1 MTSLSN
7 SDGRTPIHPITVCI
21 NFPKLDTID
30 NISSIII
37 IMYDQLVLNRMEQ
50 SVVGQSIIDKD
61 KKPCCGVVAIQL

>member
-21 NFPKLDTID
+21 NFPKLDKID
-30 NISSIII
+30 DISSIII

-50 SVVGQSIIDKD
+50 SVVGQSIIIDRDK
-61 KKPCCGVVAIQL
+61 PFCGVQ